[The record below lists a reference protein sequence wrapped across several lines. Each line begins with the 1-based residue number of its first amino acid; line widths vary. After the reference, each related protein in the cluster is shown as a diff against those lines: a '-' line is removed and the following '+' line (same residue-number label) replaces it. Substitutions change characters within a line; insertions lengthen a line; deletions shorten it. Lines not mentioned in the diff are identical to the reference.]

1 MEYSFGNRATQ
12 LGLRIIFINTMR
24 ISLGFSPCP
33 NDTFMFDAMLHQ
45 KVDTE
50 GISFRPVIKDV
61 EVLNKKA
68 IRHELEMTKLSFNA
82 FVYACSNYVLLQ
94 SGAALGNNCGP
105 LLICEQS
112 KRPFSS
118 DFRVAIPGKFTTAN
132 SLFQFA
138 FPDHPHTSEYLFS
151 EIENAI
157 LDKRVDAGVI
167 IHENRF
173 TYQQKGLVK
182 ILDLGQFWE
191 SQTSLPIP
199 LGGIAVSRTLNV
211 DVQQKLQRI
220 MRRSIDYAF
229 KNPSSSMEFVSKYAQ
244 EMEYDVMKKHIQLYV
259 NDYSLDLGDKGRN
272 AVHLFFDKAGKSS
285 EHLFVEL

>member
-1 MEYSFGNRATQ
+1 M
-12 LGLRIIFINTMR
+12 
-24 ISLGFSPCP
+24 
-33 NDTFMFDAMLHQ
+33 
-45 KVDTE
+45 
-50 GISFRPVIKDV
+50 
-61 EVLNKKA
+61 LNKSHTSRA
-68 IRHELEMTKLSFNA
+68 EMTKLPMLLFMLVRTMFCYKVA
-82 FVYACSNYVLLQ
+82 RLWEIIVLCFL
-94 SGAALGNNCGP
+94 
-105 LLICEQS
+105 EQS

-211 DVQQKLQRI
+211 DVQQN
-220 MRRSIDYAF
+220 YH
-229 KNPSSSMEFVSKYAQ
+229 VS
-244 EMEYDVMKKHIQLYV
+244 
-259 NDYSLDLGDKGRN
+259 
-272 AVHLFFDKAGKSS
+272 
-285 EHLFVEL
+285 